1 MISAANQQVIEAAW
15 LSFSLGMPAPAAPA
29 TVARPEVSVA
39 RPESEL
45 CHRLAQATRVRPGSR
60 SGPSERL

>member
-1 MISAANQQVIEAAW
+1 MIEAAW
-15 LSFSLGMPAPAAPA
+15 LSFSLGMPAAAAPA

-45 CHRLAQATRVRPGSR
+45 CHRLAAGHTREAGVSQ
-60 SGPSERL
+60 GPSERL